1 MSDRPVAL
9 VTGAAHGQGRA
20 TSLALARAG
29 YDIVAL
35 DVAAP
40 LAYPG
45 YAMGTSEELES
56 LRADVRGARRRLPDC
71 RGRRA

>member
-1 MSDRPVAL
+1 VSGRPVAL

-20 TSLALARAG
+20 TSLALAREG

-40 LAYPG
+40 LSYPG
-45 YAMGTSEELES
+45 YAMGTSAELETLAAECETTPPS
-56 LRADVRGARRRLPDC
+56 RTP
-71 RGRRA
+71 